1 VPPASG
7 LPPSR
12 CLPVRTASIPCFR
25 ERATA
30 TTPVF
35 EACRC
40 RSQHENAAEHARRE
54 RGCVIIASII
64 ALIGETARACA
75 EKSRE
80 WRLERIRLV
89 TIR

>member
-1 VPPASG
+1 
-7 LPPSR
+7 
-12 CLPVRTASIPCFR
+12 
-25 ERATA
+25 
-30 TTPVF
+30 
-35 EACRC
+35 
-40 RSQHENAAEHARRE
+40 
-54 RGCVIIASII
+54 VIIASII